1 MEDNRCIICGALI
14 PEGRQTCLI
23 CEAEILDKCDS
34 KKDESVDCKLDNLIK
49 YV

>member
-23 CEAEILDKCDS
+23 CEAEILDKCNRKEDNS
-34 KKDESVDCKLDNLIK
+34 TECRLENLIK

>member
-1 MEDNRCIICGALI
+1 MEDNRCIICGTLI

-23 CEAEILDKCDS
+23 CEAEILEKC
-34 KKDESVDCKLDNLIK
+34 ESRKESSAEHKLDDLIK